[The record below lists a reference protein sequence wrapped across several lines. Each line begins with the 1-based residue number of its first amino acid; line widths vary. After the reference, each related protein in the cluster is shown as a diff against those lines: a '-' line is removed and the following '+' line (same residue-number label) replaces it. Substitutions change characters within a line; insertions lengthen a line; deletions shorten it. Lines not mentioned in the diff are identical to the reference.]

1 MRGYQIV
8 NIKEKVIKK
17 LAPKFYNISQYYQDA
32 FHRQRNEIIK
42 LNSKINEQEK
52 IITCINNI
60 LERQDE
66 ILNIIDNDIVV
77 FKEGGDDIVVAKYAN
92 PYNHNYQCK
101 ILCSWNIE
109 NKRIYIQDIYSP
121 TTNEGFGSIAME
133 ELFRNARKIGIETI
147 TGKIYLKSPSDNDYQ
162 EHKER
167 LLHFY
172 QKHGFE
178 IIDGRIKKKLN
189 N

>member
-1 MRGYQIV
+1 MSIR
-8 NIKEKVIKK
+8 EKMIKK
-17 LAPKFYNISQYYQDA
+17 FAPAFYNLHQYYCNA
-32 FHRQRNEIIK
+32 FHRQRDEIIK
-42 LNSKINEQEK
+42 LKSEIKKQER
-52 IITCINNI
+52 IITCVNNI

-66 ILNIIDNDIVV
+66 VLIIIDNDTVV
-77 FKEGGDDIVVAKYAN
+77 FKECGDDIVVAKYAN

-109 NKRIYIQDIYSP
+109 NNHIYIQDIYSP
-121 TTNEGFGSIAME
+121 ATNEGFGSIAME
-133 ELFRNARKIGIETI
+133 ELFRNAKKAGIETI
-147 TGKIYLKSPSDNDYQ
+147 TGKLYFKSPSDDDYQ

-178 IIDGRIKKKLN
+178 IINGKIKKNLN
-189 N
+189 D